1 MPTSSNKNITLNI
14 DDVIH
19 VSDIS
24 MYDVAV
30 IYNFNNLS
38 VGINTYLKTEIMVSI
53 QKIDSI

>member
-19 VSDIS
+19 VSNIS

-38 VGINTYLKTEIMVSI
+38 VVINTYLKTEIMVSI